1 MAQYL
6 TYAEYVSYGG
16 TMDEVDFTLA
26 EFKARSRIDRM
37 TMCRVQGMFEVPE
50 EVKMAI
56 MCIIKVDSRYSAD
69 AQANNAIVSS
79 YSTDGYSESYG
90 GAGEQ
95 TAAAEKNLTN
105 QIKQMLFGVTDDEGV
120 PLLYLGLDNAVVK
133 NGANKYTELK
143 AEINALRQDMTKD
156 IADLRT
162 DVDSDM
168 SNLRD
173 DIADNY
179 IGVGRDVIP

>member
-6 TYAEYVSYGG
+6 TYDEYVGYGG
-16 TMDEVDFTLA
+16 TMDEADFTLA
-26 EFKARSRIDRM
+26 EFKARSRIDRL

-95 TAAAEKNLTN
+95 TAAVEKALNS
-105 QIKQMLFGVTDDEGV
+105 QIKQMLFGVTNDEGV
-120 PLLYLGLDNAVVK
+120 PLLYLGLDNAVVSA
-133 NGANKYTELK
+133 GSSKYTELK
-143 AEINALRQDMTKD
+143 AEIADLRRDMNANIDS
-156 IADLRT
+156 LRT
-162 DVDSDM
+162 DVDNDM
-168 SNLRD
+168 TDLRG
-173 DIADNY
+173 DIEDNY
-179 IGVGRDVIP
+179 IGVGKEVVP